1 MIITKT
7 PFRVSFFGGGTDI
20 RGYYKKS
27 FGCVLSTTIDKFI
40 YVVVKKQTGV
50 WEHKYR
56 INWSQIEFRNSINRI
71 KHPIIREALRYFKI
85 DFPIEVSTFSDI
97 PSDTGLASSSA
108 FAVGLVSALLKITKK
123 RSSKAEI
130 AKIAARIEVDILK
143 RKIGKQ
149 DHYSCAYG
157 GLNLIKFYPNEK
169 VVVKKV
175 RIPKKVFKK
184 ISNNFYL
191 FYTNKKRNASKI
203 LKNQFQPSKN
213 QIKLLDK
220 LKEMVF
226 LGKSYLKNENTL
238 SKFAELLNESW
249 SIKKKI
255 NSNSSNQNISNFY
268 NRSIKLGS
276 RGGKILGAGKGG
288 FLILYYDKNN
298 KNLFINKMKPF
309 KNMKFK
315 FIKYGTKIM
324 KFIN

>member
-27 FGCVLSTTIDKFI
+27 FGCVLSITIDKFI
-40 YVVVKKQTGV
+40 YVIVKKQLGI

-56 INWSQIEFRNSINRI
+56 INWSQVEFKNSINQI
-71 KHPIIREALRYFKI
+71 EHPIIREALRYFKI
-85 DFPIEVSTFSDI
+85 DFPIEITTFSDI

-108 FAVGLVSALLKITKK
+108 FAVGLVSALLKFTKK

-130 AKIAARIEVDILK
+130 AKIAARIEIDILK
-143 RKIGKQ
+143 RKVGKQ

-157 GLNLIKFYPNEK
+157 GLNIIKFYPNEK
-169 VVVKKV
+169 VVVKK
-175 RIPKKVFKK
+175 IIISKKVFNK
-184 ISNNFYL
+184 ISNNFLL
-191 FYTNKKRNASKI
+191 FYTNKKRNASKV
-203 LKNQFQPSKN
+203 LKNQFKPDKK

-226 LGKSYLKNENTL
+226 VGKKYLQNENTV
-238 SKFAELLNESW
+238 SKFAELLNNSW

-255 NSNSSNQNISNFY
+255 NSNSTNQDISNFY
-268 NRSIKLGS
+268 NRSLELGS
-276 RGGKILGAGKGG
+276 KGGKILGAGKGG
-288 FLILYYDKNN
+288 FLILYYHKNN
-298 KNLFINKMKPF
+298 KKLFINKMKPY

-315 FIKYGTKIM
+315 FIKYGTKTI
-324 KFIN
+324 KLIN